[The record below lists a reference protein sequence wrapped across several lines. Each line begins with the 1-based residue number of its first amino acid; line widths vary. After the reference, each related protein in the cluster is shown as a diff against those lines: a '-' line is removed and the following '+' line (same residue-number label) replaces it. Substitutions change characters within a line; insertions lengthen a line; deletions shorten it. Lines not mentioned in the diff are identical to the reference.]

1 MEKVLLKALSNVAW
15 YVLPWGDMQIAM
27 CVNER
32 TLAEM
37 TRSWFSKKEKE
48 MIRSLDGMCS
58 RWYTTNGLYP
68 YNFIISF
75 SVIGSSCQ
83 GYYFFFSQ

>member
-27 CVNER
+27 CVNEC

-58 RWYTTNGLYP
+58 RWYTRNGLYP

-83 GYYFFFSQ
+83 GYYFFSQ

>member
-1 MEKVLLKALSNVAW
+1 
-15 YVLPWGDMQIAM
+15 MQIVM

-37 TRSWFSKKEKE
+37 IRSWFSKKEKE

-83 GYYFFFSQ
+83 GYYFFSQLSHKQNDPHILLKKKKKKKNP